1 MVKHHAA
8 KQMRQHHIHLNIKQ
22 NELERFNRK
31 LSKDNKLHKNIF
43 FLGLVILFCNKL
55 YNYRSAKSPAKYQ
68 HVTFE
73 N

>member
-31 LSKDNKLHKNIF
+31 LSKDNKLF

-55 YNYRSAKSPAKYQ
+55 YNYGSAKSPAKYQ